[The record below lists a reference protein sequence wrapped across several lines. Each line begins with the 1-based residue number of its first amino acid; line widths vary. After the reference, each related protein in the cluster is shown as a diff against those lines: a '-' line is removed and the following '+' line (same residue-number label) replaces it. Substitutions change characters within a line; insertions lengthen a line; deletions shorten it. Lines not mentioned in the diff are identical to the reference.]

1 MVNNLYKFIADYIH
15 SKMYGKN
22 SQTGKESADQCIFK
36 VPYLRI
42 VLLLHY
48 FIIMH

>member
-15 SKMYGKN
+15 SKMY
-22 SQTGKESADQCIFK
+22 GKESADQCIFK